1 MEIVKRGVPRAER
14 PWLGTCC
21 NCGSVLR
28 AKAAELEMLHWVKQ
42 EKEQGKGKEA
52 ERPKGGNSSGEARA
66 RRLAAV
72 FDGGKDG
79 GGSAGGAGA

>member
-42 EKEQGKGKEA
+42 EKEQGKALCPVCNYVVYFSPEEA
-52 ERPKGGNSSGEARA
+52 P
-66 RRLAAV
+66 
-72 FDGGKDG
+72 
-79 GGSAGGAGA
+79 